1 MFHRIFLDTN
11 ILLDVVLNREL
22 FIAEAEKIFL
32 LQDEGR
38 ITIYVSALTLAN
50 VAHIVKRN
58 GKDPYTIIESILKW
72 VEVVDLEL
80 SHFEKTLY
88 SQFKDFED
96 GLQFFSATEINNVD
110 AIITRDKSDF
120 KPSTIPVYTPQEFL
134 KRFNS

>member
-22 FIAEAEKIFL
+22 FVADTEKIFL
-32 LQDEGR
+32 LQDEGHL
-38 ITIYVSALTLAN
+38 TIYVSALTLAN

-58 GKDPYTIIESILKW
+58 GKDPYKVIESIIKW

-80 SHFEKTLY
+80 NHFEKTLY
-88 SQFKDFED
+88 SKFKDFED
-96 GLQFFSATEINNVD
+96 GLQFFSASEINNID

-120 KPSTIPVYTPQEFL
+120 KTSTIPVYTPREFL
-134 KRFNS
+134 KHFNP

>member
-22 FIAEAEKIFL
+22 FVADAEKIFL
-32 LQDEGR
+32 LQDEGHL
-38 ITIYVSALTLAN
+38 TIYVSALTLAN
-50 VAHIVKRN
+50 VSHIVKRN
-58 GKDPYTIIESILKW
+58 GKDPYKVIGSILKW

-80 SHFEKTLY
+80 NHFEKTLA
-88 SQFKDFED
+88 SQFRDFED
-96 GLQFFSATEINNVD
+96 GLQFFSASEINSID

-134 KRFNS
+134 KHFNS